1 MKTFASIIVATVL
14 ALGVHT
20 ETARAAT
27 ITQIVAASGGSFDNN
42 RFDYDILLNAVVTAN
57 LADALNDPSANLTVF
72 APNDLAFIRLARD
85 LGYTGM
91 DEAGAWSFLV
101 AALTSLGG
109 GDPIP
114 VLTNVLLYHVLP
126 QRVNAVQF
134 IYLSFCGVN
143 VPTLL
148 SGATI
153 KPAFYRIIDNDPDLK
168 NPNLFFPLNV
178 NADNGIIHTIDR
190 VLIPLNLP

>member
-1 MKTFASIIVATVL
+1 MKTLLSIIVATVL
-14 ALGVHT
+14 AVGIHT
-20 ETARAAT
+20 DTARAAT
-27 ITQIVAASGGSFDNN
+27 ITQIVAASGGTFDNN
-42 RFDYDILLNAVVTAN
+42 RFDYDILLNAVITAN

-85 LGYTGM
+85 LGYAGT
-91 DEAGAWSFLV
+91 DESGAWTFLV

-114 VLTNVLLYHVLP
+114 VLTNVLLYHVVP
-126 QRVNAVQF
+126 QRVNAFQF
-134 IYLSFCGVN
+134 LVLSSQGAN

-148 SGATI
+148 TGATI
-153 KPAFYRIIDNDPDLK
+153 RPAFYRIIDNDPDLK
-168 NPNLFFPLNV
+168 NPNLFLPLNL